1 MSIAAEFG
9 GWGGGILKKYNI
21 PEYPQH
27 NTRAPFSMQQLK

>member
-9 GWGGGILKKYNI
+9 GGGGILKKYNI